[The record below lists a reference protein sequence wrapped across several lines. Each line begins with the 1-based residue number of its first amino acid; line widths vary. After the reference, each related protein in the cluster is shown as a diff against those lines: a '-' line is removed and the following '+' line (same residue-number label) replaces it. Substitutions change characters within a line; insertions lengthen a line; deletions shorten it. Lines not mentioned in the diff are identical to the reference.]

1 MRCRVRGAWCR
12 VLGAG
17 CLVLGAWCLVAG
29 CASSYGWRPSVPED
43 ARTVTVPTFR
53 NESNVSEAGAV
64 AARQLLREFQREGT
78 FKIRTA
84 GNAAIEVQ
92 GVIKSVSPAMA
103 AYNRRAGARV
113 AAYDLSATAEI
124 SVIDKRKGKVL
135 VDNRKYV
142 ASTTF
147 TAGQDRTTAV
157 RDASGRLMDD
167 LARQV
172 VDDILNLK
180 W

>member
-1 MRCRVRGAWCR
+1 MKLLAVSCWLLAVGAAMC
-12 VLGAG
+12 G
-17 CLVLGAWCLVAG
+17 CS
-29 CASSYGWRPSVPED
+29 SSYSWRSAVPED

-53 NESNVSEAGAV
+53 NESNVSEVGAL
-64 AARQLLREFQREGT
+64 ASRQLLREFQREGT
-78 FKIRTA
+78 FKVRSA
-84 GNAAIEVQ
+84 DEAAIEVQ
-92 GVIKSVSPAMA
+92 GVIKAVSPAMA
-103 AYNRRAGARV
+103 AYNRRSGGRV

-124 SVIDKRKGKVL
+124 SVVDKRKGKVL

-142 ASTTF
+142 ANATF

>member
-1 MRCRVRGAWCR
+1 MKLLAVSCRLLVIGAVAC
-12 VLGAG
+12 G
-17 CLVLGAWCLVAG
+17 CS
-29 CASSYGWRPSVPED
+29 SSYSWRPSVPED

-103 AYNRRAGARV
+103 AYNRRAGARI

-135 VDNRKYV
+135 VDNCKYV

>member
-1 MRCRVRGAWCR
+1 MKLLAVSCWLLVVGAAVC
-12 VLGAG
+12 G
-17 CLVLGAWCLVAG
+17 CS
-29 CASSYGWRPSVPED
+29 SSYSWRSAVPAD

-53 NESNVSEAGAV
+53 NESDVSEVGAL
-64 AARQLLREFQREGT
+64 ASRQLLREFQREGT
-78 FKIRTA
+78 FKVRTS
-84 GNAAIEVQ
+84 GEAAIEVQ
-92 GVIKSVSPAMA
+92 GVIKSVTPAMS
-103 AYNRRAGARV
+103 AYNRRAGGRV

-124 SVIDKRKGKVL
+124 SVIDKRTRKVL

-142 ASTTF
+142 ANATF

>member
-1 MRCRVRGAWCR
+1 MKLLAISCWLLVVSAAAC
-12 VLGAG
+12 G
-17 CLVLGAWCLVAG
+17 CS
-29 CASSYGWRPSVPED
+29 SSYSWRSSVPAD
-43 ARTVTVPTFR
+43 ARTVAVPTFR
-53 NESNVSEAGAV
+53 NESDVSEVGAL
-64 AARQLLREFQREGT
+64 ASRQLLREFQREGT
-78 FKIRTA
+78 FRVRSA
-84 GNAAIEVQ
+84 GEAAIEVQ

-103 AYNRRAGARV
+103 AYNRRTGGRV

-124 SVIDKRKGKVL
+124 SVVDKRTRKVL

-142 ASTTF
+142 ANATF

-172 VDDILNLK
+172 VDDILNLQ

>member
-1 MRCRVRGAWCR
+1 MKLLAVGCWLLAVGAAVC
-12 VLGAG
+12 
-17 CLVLGAWCLVAG
+17 G
-29 CASSYGWRPSVPED
+29 CATDYVWRSSVPED
-43 ARTVTVPTFR
+43 ARTVAVPTFR
-53 NESNVSEAGAV
+53 NESNVSEVGAI
-64 AARQLLREFQREGT
+64 ASRQLLREFQREGT
-78 FKIRTA
+78 FKVRTS
-84 GNAAIEVQ
+84 GEAAIEVQ
-92 GVIKSVSPAMA
+92 GVIKSVSPAMS
-103 AYNRRAGARV
+103 AYNRRAGGRV

-124 SVIDKRKGKVL
+124 SVIDRRTRKVL

-142 ASTTF
+142 ANATF

>member
-1 MRCRVRGAWCR
+1 MKCLVFCAS
-12 VLGAG
+12 
-17 CLVLGAWCLVAG
+17 CLVLCASCLVG
-29 CASSYGWRPSVPED
+29 CATDYSWRSAVPAD

-53 NESNVSEAGAV
+53 NESNVSEVGAL
-64 AARQLLREFQREGT
+64 ASRQLLREFQREGT
-78 FKIRTA
+78 FKVRSA
-84 GNAAIEVQ
+84 DEAAIEVQ
-92 GVIKSVSPAMA
+92 GVIKAVSPAMT
-103 AYNRRAGARV
+103 AYNRRSGGRT
-113 AAYDLSATAEI
+113 AAYELSATAEI
-124 SVIDKRKGKVL
+124 SVVDKRKGKVL

-142 ASTTF
+142 ANATF
-147 TAGQDRTTAV
+147 TAGQDKTTAV

>member
-1 MRCRVRGAWCR
+1 MKW
-12 VLGAG
+12 
-17 CLVLGAWCLVAG
+17 LVVGGWWLVVGAWCLVG
-29 CASSYGWRPSVPED
+29 CATDYSWRSSVPAD

-53 NESNVSEAGAV
+53 NESNVSEVGAL
-64 AARQLLREFQREGT
+64 ASRQFLREFQREGT
-78 FKIRTA
+78 FKVRTS
-84 GNAAIEVQ
+84 GEAAIEVQ
-92 GVIKSVSPAMA
+92 GVIKSVSPAMS
-103 AYNRRAGARV
+103 AYNRRAGGRV
-113 AAYDLSATAEI
+113 ADYDLSATAEI
-124 SVIDKRKGKVL
+124 SVIDKRTRKVL

-142 ASTTF
+142 ANATF

>member
-1 MRCRVRGAWCR
+1 MKIP
-12 VLGAG
+12 VLRFKPVALNLMLAALCATCG
-17 CLVLGAWCLVAG
+17 CGT
-29 CASSYGWRPSVPED
+29 SYSWRSSVPEEM
-43 ARTVTVPTFR
+43 RTVSVPTFR
-53 NESNVSEAGAV
+53 NESGVTELGAV
-64 AARQLLREFQREGT
+64 ATRQVLREFQREGT
-78 FKIRTA
+78 FRIRTA
-84 GNAAIEVQ
+84 GEAAIEVQ
-92 GVIKSVSPAMA
+92 GVIKSVKPAMA
-103 AYNRRAGARV
+103 AYNRRAGGRV

-124 SVIDKRKGKVL
+124 SVIDKRTRKVL

-142 ASTTF
+142 ANATF

>member
-1 MRCRVRGAWCR
+1 MKCL
-12 VLGAG
+12 VLSAS
-17 CLVLGAWCLVAG
+17 CLVLGVACFTG
-29 CASSYGWRPSVPED
+29 CATDYSWRSSVPED
-43 ARTVTVPTFR
+43 ARTVAVPTFR
-53 NESNVSEAGAV
+53 NEPEVSEVGAL
-64 AARQLLREFQREGT
+64 ASRQLLREFQREGT

-84 GNAAIEVQ
+84 GEAAIEVQ

-103 AYNRRAGARV
+103 AYNRRAGGRV

-124 SVIDKRKGKVL
+124 SVVDKRTRKVL

-142 ASTTF
+142 ANATF
-147 TAGQDRTTAV
+147 TASQDRTTAV

>member
-1 MRCRVRGAWCR
+1 MRGS
-12 VLGAG
+12 VLRAL
-17 CLVLGAWCLVAG
+17 CLVLCAAVFG
-29 CASSYGWRPSVPED
+29 CATDYSWRSSVPED

-53 NESNVSEAGAV
+53 NESNVSEVGAL
-64 AARQLLREFQREGT
+64 ASRQLLREFQREGT
-78 FKIRTA
+78 FKVHMS
-84 GNAAIEVQ
+84 GEAAIEVQ
-92 GVIKSVSPAMA
+92 GVIKSVTPAMA
-103 AYNRRAGARV
+103 AYNRRAGGRV

-124 SVIDKRKGKVL
+124 SVIDKRTRKVL
-135 VDNRKYV
+135 VDSRKYV
-142 ASTTF
+142 ANATF

>member
-1 MRCRVRGAWCR
+1 MKLLAVSGWLLAVGVAMC
-12 VLGAG
+12 G
-17 CLVLGAWCLVAG
+17 CS
-29 CASSYGWRPSVPED
+29 SSYSWRSAVPED
-43 ARTVTVPTFR
+43 VRTGTVPTFR
-53 NESNVSEAGAV
+53 NESTVSEVGAL
-64 AARQLLREFQREGT
+64 ASRQLLREFQREGT
-78 FKIRTA
+78 FKVRTS
-84 GNAAIEVQ
+84 GEAAIEVQ
-92 GVIKSVSPAMA
+92 GVIKSVTPMQA
-103 AYNRRAGARV
+103 AYNRRAGGRV
-113 AAYDLSATAEI
+113 VAYDLGATAVI
-124 SVIDKRKGKVL
+124 SVIDKRTRKVL

-142 ASTTF
+142 ANATF